1 MEWLDVA
8 LKALASVEGMTGTL
22 IVVLEFVFRLLPTKK
37 PLSIMH
43 IVASVVRGVA
53 AILTKL
59 SALLDK
65 ILPQNSELK
74 E

>member
-1 MEWLDVA
+1 MEWINDVLSA
-8 LKALASVEGMTGTL
+8 LGSVEGMTGTL

-37 PLSIMH
+37 PLSVLH
-43 IVASVVRGVA
+43 VVASVVKGLA

-59 SALLDK
+59 SSLLDK
-65 ILPQNSELK
+65 ILPQNSEEK